1 MKEERAAYIQAIRD
15 LDGDLPG
22 RRAALDFVEQSD
34 IWVHG
39 APARF
44 PYVPYLFNAA
54 DVAFLQDTCTQIH
67 TILSKVIARYV
78 DDPSYRDLFCFPE
91 EVKRLILLPCGY
103 DEKLP
108 MGRFDLFLNEDDL
121 SYKFCEIGRAH
132 V

>member
-15 LDGDLPG
+15 LAGDLPG

-67 TILSKVIARYV
+67 TILSKVIAR
-78 DDPSYRDLFCFPE
+78 
-91 EVKRLILLPCGY
+91 
-103 DEKLP
+103 
-108 MGRFDLFLNEDDL
+108 
-121 SYKFCEIGRAH
+121 
-132 V
+132 

>member
-44 PYVPYLFNAA
+44 PYVPYRTPARRFTPSSPRLSRAMWTTLPIA
-54 DVAFLQDTCTQIH
+54 TC
-67 TILSKVIARYV
+67 SASPRK
-78 DDPSYRDLFCFPE
+78 
-91 EVKRLILLPCGY
+91 
-103 DEKLP
+103 
-108 MGRFDLFLNEDDL
+108 
-121 SYKFCEIGRAH
+121 
-132 V
+132 